1 MLIEEK
7 MSLTHSYKNPFEEIN
22 ANVLDFKRLVEYW
35 CSPFQYGVLTSF
47 NEHQFRTSEIPIIVQ
62 GSRGSGKTTLLKY
75 FSFPA
80 QIERAEIMGYNSLS
94 SMIAEEKEVGFYYRC
109 EDSFIVLVVLLPSLL
124 LPTLID
130 TPDLTNLII
139 VLIHSCSSI
148 GRFSNSSIIIT
159 NRVSL
164 NDT

>member
-109 EDSFIVLVVLLPSLL
+109 EDSFIGTFSAIFKSPSHKQSIPVRFKAKVKALLAESK
-124 LPTLID
+124 
-130 TPDLTNLII
+130 
-139 VLIHSCSSI
+139 S
-148 GRFSNSSIIIT
+148 
-159 NRVSL
+159 
-164 NDT
+164 